1 MFKKIS
7 YLLITRYIVHI
18 LHPLLLEEVRVR
30 SKGLLEALII
40 EATLQSRSNKLNLT
54 LCCHYYYYAMLRQH
68 STLSYTKLTYEGKQ
82 QEGKTG
88 W

>member
-54 LCCHYYYYAMLRQH
+54 LCFHYYYAMLRQH
-68 STLSYTKLTYEGKQ
+68 STCTLLHQ
-82 QEGKTG
+82 VDI
-88 W
+88 